1 MSATA
6 SDKTPPPSER
16 TTVRRR
22 AGRGRYDKATLY
34 AILDEGLYG
43 HVGLETA
50 GQPYV
55 IPALYARV
63 GDELYIHG
71 SPLSR
76 LLGTAAS
83 GARLCFTVTLLDG
96 LVLARTAFHHS
107 MNYRSVVVL
116 GQARAV
122 TGTDEKLA
130 ALRAVVEHVVPGR
143 SDDVR
148 GPNEQE
154 LAATQVVALG
164 LSEASSKIRTGPPVD
179 GPEDM
184 HLPSGSRPARHP
196 ASPERAAPESSCWA
210 GELPLALETG
220 TPITDERSSAP
231 IPSYVRFYRRPRK
244 DGPDAA

>member
-1 MSATA
+1 MATA
-6 SDKTPPPSER
+6 QSKKALASTARSK
-16 TTVRRR
+16 VRRH
-22 AGRGRYDKATLY
+22 AGRGRYDTASIY

-43 HVGLETA
+43 HVGLESD
-50 GQPYV
+50 GQPFV
-55 IPALYARV
+55 IPALYGRV

-83 GARLCFTVTLLDG
+83 GAKLCFAVTLLDG

-107 MNYRSVVVL
+107 MNYRSVVIF
-116 GQARAV
+116 GEARRVAD
-122 TGTDEKLA
+122 TDEKLA

-154 LAATQVVALG
+154 LAATEVVALG
-164 LSEASSKIRTGPPVD
+164 LSEASAKIRSGPPID

-184 HLPSGSRPARHP
+184 HLPA
-196 ASPERAAPESSCWA
+196 WA
-210 GELPLALETG
+210 GELPLALATG
-220 TPITDERSSAP
+220 TPITDKRSSAP
-231 IPSYVRFYRRPRK
+231 IPSYVRFYHRAGNH
-244 DGPDAA
+244 GPDAA

>member
-1 MSATA
+1 MATA
-6 SDKTPPPSER
+6 QSNKALASTARSK
-16 TTVRRR
+16 VRRH
-22 AGRGRYDKATLY
+22 AGRGRYDKATIY

-43 HVGLETA
+43 HVGLESD
-50 GQPYV
+50 GQPFV
-55 IPALYARV
+55 IPALYGRV
-63 GDELYIHG
+63 GDKLYIHG

-76 LLGTAAS
+76 LLGAAAS
-83 GARLCFTVTLLDG
+83 GVKLCFTVTLLDG

-122 TGTDEKLA
+122 TDTDEKLA

-148 GPNEQE
+148 GPNEKE
-154 LAATQVVALG
+154 LAATEVVALG
-164 LSEASSKIRTGPPVD
+164 LSEASAKIRTGPPID

-184 HLPSGSRPARHP
+184 HLSA
-196 ASPERAAPESSCWA
+196 WA

-220 TPITDERSSAP
+220 APVRDARSSAP
-231 IPSYVRFYRRPRK
+231 IPSYVRFYSRPRD